1 MSLFPM
7 RSGQVC
13 ALLAEAGAA
22 LTAAVLIA
30 GCGNN
35 YRPVVT
41 PVYSSGPAAQVT
53 SYAVVVSD
61 PGAGL
66 PGVATIIDYS
76 GDSVLAEAPIGIEP
90 LAFTID
96 EVAGTGYSYN
106 SDHTITNFPISTTL
120 QQKLETVTTL
130 PSTSAPINILA
141 PSTGLWIGDL
151 TGDVVDLFT
160 GSPQTFKLS
169 IPVATITA
177 PATTP
182 AFIAGSPTGTGQRE
196 YAIAQNLGANPSGVE
211 CNLTPTAEPNGT
223 AIPIE
228 ISSDTTDTPI
238 ALDPFAA
245 ATGSTLA
252 RCPVFAV
259 QSPDLRR
266 LFVLNRGSDTI
277 SVINSQTNAIDE
289 CTPFTNQNGQLVTCH
304 PILPLSTAAEAAL
317 ATAVT
322 NAGVTGVPTAPTNGA
337 AANLPAAAGPVYAE
351 YNNATSQ
358 LVVADYAAGTISV
371 IDVSMDQYG
380 NDSPTFGTTYTIPV
394 GPNPASVT
402 VLFDGTRAYTANQG
416 DCGTNCGAGGNG
428 TVTVVN
434 LSSHTVE
441 KTLPVTGLPRT
452 VVSTENSLQGKV
464 YAAAPN
470 TDFLTVLETETD
482 LVDTTILIEGNVL
495 DVRTT
500 SQSGSAQSVATYNGT
515 SSISNVNY
523 SSRVPGWGQPCNLPP
538 AGMPATY
545 TLAQCQA
552 IP

>member
-7 RSGQVC
+7 KSSQVR
-13 ALLAEAGAA
+13 ALLAQAGAA
-22 LTAAVLIA
+22 LAAAVLIA

-41 PVYSSGPAAQVT
+41 PVNTTGPAAQVT

-61 PGAGL
+61 TGVGS

-90 LAFTID
+90 TAFTID
-96 EVAGTGYSYN
+96 EVAGTGYTYN
-106 SDHTITNFPISTTL
+106 SDHTITNFPISTQL

-130 PSTSAPINILA
+130 PAGAAPINILA
-141 PSTGLWIGDL
+141 PSTGLWIGDIGAP
-151 TGDVVDLFT
+151 TPNVVDLFS
-160 GSPQTFKLS
+160 GSPQTFKES
-169 IPVATITA
+169 IPMA
-177 PATTP
+177 PATIP

-196 YAIAQNLGANPSGVE
+196 YVINQNIPSSTGVE
-211 CNLTPTAEPNGT
+211 CNVSPTTQPDGT
-223 AIPIE
+223 AVPVE
-228 ISSDTTDTPI
+228 ISNFTLDAAI

-245 ATGSTLA
+245 STGSSLA

-277 SVINSQTNAIDE
+277 SVINSQNNSLDE
-289 CTPFTNQNGQLVTCH
+289 CAPFTNQNGQPVTCH
-304 PILPLSTAAEAAL
+304 PILPLSTTAESAL
-317 ATAVT
+317 ATASA
-322 NAGVTGVPTAPTNGA
+322 NPAAPTGIPITPPNGSA
-337 AANLPAAAGPVYAE
+337 GMGAIAGPVYAE
-351 YNNATSQ
+351 YNQATSQ
-358 LVVADYAAGTISV
+358 LVVANYDGGTISV
-371 IDVSMDQYG
+371 IDVSLDQYG

-394 GPNPASVT
+394 GTNPASVT

-416 DCGTNCGAGGNG
+416 DCGTNCTATGNG
-428 TVTVVN
+428 TVTIVN

-452 VVSTENSLQGKV
+452 VVSTENSLEGKV

-470 TDFLTVLETETD
+470 SDFLTILQTETD
-482 LVDTTILIEGNVL
+482 LVDTSILIEGNVL

-500 SQSGSAQSVATYNGT
+500 TQSGAAQSVATYNGT
-515 SSISNVNY
+515 ASISNINY
-523 SSRVPGWGQPCNLPP
+523 SSRVPGYGQPCNLPP
-538 AGMPATY
+538 SVLGTSF